1 MHVRDIS
8 VTIHMFCILFSDR
21 NLRIYTYVS
30 VDTCAIHVVH
40 SSPHLGHFGQ
50 VLLHPLPPFPTR
62 ANELGT
68 VVPSS
73 FPLPSRVA
81 VVRSIRDGID
91 LEPLERRPALCS
103 AGPLVA
109 TAAVGARGWG
119 GSSSFSSV
127 AS

>member
-1 MHVRDIS
+1 MLLSD
-8 VTIHMFCILFSDR
+8 TNIHSKICCLCWHT
-21 NLRIYTYVS
+21 LY
-30 VDTCAIHVVH
+30 IHVVFPF
-40 SSPHLGHFGQ
+40 PHLGHFGQ

-81 VVRSIRDGID
+81 VVRSIRDRLD
-91 LEPLERRPALCS
+91 LEPLELRPAPCG

-109 TAAVGARGWG
+109 TAAVGAG
-119 GSSSFSSV
+119 GGAVLAV
-127 AS
+127 AL